1 MVEAARDFN
10 AYLQLTT
17 QPNNEMYALANYN
30 LGYIAFHRKDYTQAS
45 NYFQKYIQLEK
56 GENTTALAD
65 AYNRIGDCHLH
76 VRNFEEAK
84 HYYSQAEQMNT
95 PSGDYSFYQLA
106 LVSGLQK
113 DYTGKITLLNR
124 LVGKYP
130 ASPYA
135 VNAIY
140 EKGRSYVLMDN
151 NNQAI
156 TSFKELLNKYPESP
170 VSRKA
175 AAEIGLLFYQKGD
188 YNQAIEA
195 YKASY
200 REISGQ
206 RRSTSCHA

>member
-1 MVEAARDFN
+1 
-10 AYLQLTT
+10 
-17 QPNNEMYALANYN
+17 
-30 LGYIAFHRKDYTQAS
+30 
-45 NYFQKYIQLEK
+45 
-56 GENTTALAD
+56 
-65 AYNRIGDCHLH
+65 
-76 VRNFEEAK
+76 
-84 HYYSQAEQMNT
+84 MNT
-95 PSGDYSFYQLA
+95 SSGDYSFYQLA

-156 TSFKELLNKYPESP
+156 TSFKELLTKYPESP

-175 AAEIGLLFYQKGD
+175 AAEIGLLYYQKEITTKQSKPT
-188 YNQAIEA
+188 NRLSKNIQAVKKPALPCVI
-195 YKASY
+195 
-200 REISGQ
+200 
-206 RRSTSCHA
+206 

>member
-30 LGYIAFHRKDYTQAS
+30 LGTSLSIGKTIQAS
-45 NYFQKYIQLEK
+45 NYFQKYVQLEK

-130 ASPYA
+130 LL
-135 VNAIY
+135 
-140 EKGRSYVLMDN
+140 LM
-151 NNQAI
+151 
-156 TSFKELLNKYPESP
+156 L
-170 VSRKA
+170 
-175 AAEIGLLFYQKGD
+175 
-188 YNQAIEA
+188 
-195 YKASY
+195 
-200 REISGQ
+200 
-206 RRSTSCHA
+206 

>member
-1 MVEAARDFN
+1 
-10 AYLQLTT
+10 
-17 QPNNEMYALANYN
+17 MYALANYN

-56 GENTTALAD
+56 GENATALAD

-95 PSGDYSFYQLA
+95 SSGDYSFYQLA

-135 VNAIY
+135 INAIY
-140 EKGRSYVLMDN
+140 EKGRSYVFMDN

-156 TSFKELLNKYPESP
+156 TSFKELLSKYPESRCRNRTIVLSERRLQP
-170 VSRKA
+170 SNRS
-175 AAEIGLLFYQKGD
+175 LQT
-188 YNQAIEA
+188 
-195 YKASY
+195 SY

-206 RRSTSCHA
+206 

>member
-56 GENTTALAD
+56 GENATVLAD

-84 HYYSQAEQMNT
+84 QYYSQAEQMNT
-95 PSGDYSFYQLA
+95 SSGDYSFYQLA

-156 TSFKELLNKYPESP
+156 TD
-170 VSRKA
+170 V
-175 AAEIGLLFYQKGD
+175 
-188 YNQAIEA
+188 
-195 YKASY
+195 YK
-200 REISGQ
+200 RQ
-206 RRSTSCHA
+206 P

>member
-1 MVEAARDFN
+1 
-10 AYLQLTT
+10 
-17 QPNNEMYALANYN
+17 
-30 LGYIAFHRKDYTQAS
+30 
-45 NYFQKYIQLEK
+45 
-56 GENTTALAD
+56 
-65 AYNRIGDCHLH
+65 
-76 VRNFEEAK
+76 
-84 HYYSQAEQMNT
+84 MNT
-95 PSGDYSFYQLA
+95 SSGDYSFYQLA

-156 TSFKELLNKYPESP
+156 TSFKELLTKYPESP

-175 AAEIGLLFYQKGD
+175 AAEIGLLYYQKGD

-195 YKASY
+195 YKQVI
-200 REISGQ
+200 EKISGQ
-206 RRSTSCHA
+206 

>member
-1 MVEAARDFN
+1 
-10 AYLQLTT
+10 
-17 QPNNEMYALANYN
+17 
-30 LGYIAFHRKDYTQAS
+30 
-45 NYFQKYIQLEK
+45 LEK

-140 EKGRSYVLMDN
+140 EKGRSYVETL
-151 NNQAI
+151 
-156 TSFKELLNKYPESP
+156 TWEKELRKVYDFIVAS
-170 VSRKA
+170 VSSDLEKMEEQQELKR
-175 AAEIGLLFYQKGD
+175 
-188 YNQAIEA
+188 
-195 YKASY
+195 
-200 REISGQ
+200 
-206 RRSTSCHA
+206 

>member
-1 MVEAARDFN
+1 
-10 AYLQLTT
+10 
-17 QPNNEMYALANYN
+17 
-30 LGYIAFHRKDYTQAS
+30 
-45 NYFQKYIQLEK
+45 
-56 GENTTALAD
+56 
-65 AYNRIGDCHLH
+65 
-76 VRNFEEAK
+76 
-84 HYYSQAEQMNT
+84 MNT
-95 PSGDYSFYQLA
+95 SSGDYSFYQLA

-156 TSFKELLNKYPESP
+156 TSFKELLTKYPESP

-175 AAEIGLLFYQKGD
+175 AAEIGLLYYQK
-188 YNQAIEA
+188 
-195 YKASY
+195 
-200 REISGQ
+200 EITTKQSKPTN
-206 RRSTSCHA
+206 RLSKNIRAVKKHALPCVI

>member
-1 MVEAARDFN
+1 
-10 AYLQLTT
+10 
-17 QPNNEMYALANYN
+17 
-30 LGYIAFHRKDYTQAS
+30 
-45 NYFQKYIQLEK
+45 
-56 GENTTALAD
+56 
-65 AYNRIGDCHLH
+65 
-76 VRNFEEAK
+76 
-84 HYYSQAEQMNT
+84 MNT
-95 PSGDYSFYQLA
+95 SSGDYSFYQLA

-156 TSFKELLNKYPESP
+156 TSFKELLTKYPESP

-175 AAEIGLLFYQKGD
+175 AAEIGLLYYQK
-188 YNQAIEA
+188 
-195 YKASY
+195 
-200 REISGQ
+200 EITTKQSKPTN
-206 RRSTSCHA
+206 RLLKNIRVVKKHALPCVI

>member
-1 MVEAARDFN
+1 
-10 AYLQLTT
+10 
-17 QPNNEMYALANYN
+17 MYALANYN

-45 NYFQKYIQLEK
+45 NYFQKYVQLEK
-56 GENTTALAD
+56 GENATALAD

-84 HYYSQAEQMNT
+84 QYYSQAEQMNT
-95 PSGDYSFYQLA
+95 SSGDYSFFQLA

-156 TSFKELLNKYPESP
+156 TSFKELLTKYPESP
-170 VSRKA
+170 VSRY
-175 AAEIGLLFYQKGD
+175 LLRLVL
-188 YNQAIEA
+188 
-195 YKASY
+195 ASSILP
-200 REISGQ
+200 R
-206 RRSTSCHA
+206 A